1 MATKT
6 KTKPSSATFAR
17 TPKVPNFSETAIY
30 IADLCAREAW
40 LGKSYETGKKTS
52 KKLDVEIIDKDGVVT
67 KEVFP
72 SVLSDENFLSIFATQ
87 LLRNAGIS
95 GVNTYKGGDSIT
107 FNNFGA
113 LLDAAQLNSA
123 VNTNKST
130 VDIPN
135 GLKFLKKDLAKL
147 YKEWNKDSH
156 KNPKPDLPKQMVKKL
171 SEELCVKVNGI
182 PTGNQPAIA
191 SRLLNFGFP
200 DLCVYN
206 YSTGIHRGLSLST
219 ADTSTLIDNYYTLL
233 DEGYERNWHI
243 LSKYEM
249 PISSKVNEVVWQRAR
264 NGGWWQRR
272 IYDLALKIYFSDED
286 GNNYF
291 SSFSPY
297 VQEHIFTKPRAF
309 DLIKPTQS
317 PSAS

>member
-6 KTKPSSATFAR
+6 KSKPSSATFAR
-17 TPKVPNFSETAIY
+17 TPKVPNFSESAIY

-52 KKLDVEIIDKDGVVT
+52 RKLDVEITDKDGVAS

-72 SVLSDENFLSIFATQ
+72 SILSDENFLSIFATQ

-107 FNNFGA
+107 YNNFAA

-135 GLKFLKKDLAKL
+135 GLKFLKKDLTKL

-156 KNPKPDLPKQMVKKL
+156 KNPKPDLPKEMVKKL
-171 SEELCVKVNGI
+171 SEELCVKINGV
-182 PTGNQPAIA
+182 PAGNQPAIA

-219 ADTSTLIDNYYTLL
+219 ADISILIDNYYSLL

-249 PISSKVNEVVWQRAR
+249 PISAKVNEVVWQRAR

-272 IYDLALKIYFSDED
+272 VYDLALKIYFSDDD
-286 GNNYF
+286 GKNYF

-309 DLIKPTQS
+309 D
-317 PSAS
+317 

>member
-1 MATKT
+1 MATNT
-6 KTKPSSATFAR
+6 KIKPSSATFAR

-40 LGKSYETGKKTS
+40 LGKSFETGKRTS
-52 KKLDVEIIDKDGVVT
+52 KKLEVEITEKDGVVT
-67 KEVFP
+67 KETF
-72 SVLSDENFLSIFATQ
+72 SCVLSDENFLSIFATQ
-87 LLRNAGIS
+87 LLCTAGIG
-95 GVNTYKGGDSIT
+95 GVNLYKGGDSIN

-135 GLKFLKKDLAKL
+135 GLIFLKKDLAKL
-147 YKEWNKDSH
+147 YKDWNKDNH

-219 ADTSTLIDNYYTLL
+219 ADISVLIDNYYSLL

-272 IYDLALKIYFSDED
+272 IYDLALKIYFSDDD
-286 GNNYF
+286 GKNYF
-291 SSFSPY
+291 SSFSTY
-297 VQEHIFTKPRAF
+297 VQEHIFTKPKAF
-309 DLIKPTQS
+309 N
-317 PSAS
+317 